1 MIGRR
6 DFIAL
11 LGGAAAAWPMA
22 ARAQQSAQRARIGIL
37 YPGLA
42 SALPSRIAVLRDGLQ
57 AVGYREP
64 DNVQLVL
71 RSTGGDPARTIPLAM
86 ELVERKVDVIV
97 AVSAP
102 AVTAARSATTTTPI
116 VAFDLESD
124 PIGSGL
130 INSLSRPG
138 GQVTGVFFDFPEF
151 SKKWLE
157 LLMEAMPQLSRVA
170 VLWDPATGPMQMKGV
185 EIAGKELNVKLEV
198 VEVPGL
204 PNLDDAI
211 LAASSKGVDAILML
225 SSPVFGTNPERIAGL
240 TVGVRLPAVTLFPD
254 FARAGGLMAYGV
266 NPTNIFRQ
274 GAAIVA
280 KVLRGSKPAE
290 VPAELPTKF
299 ELIINLKTAKRLGIV
314 FPTGVLL
321 RADEVIE

>member
-1 MIGRR
+1 VQRR
-6 DFIAL
+6 AFIAL
-11 LGGAAAAWPMA
+11 LGGAAAAWPLA
-22 ARAQQSAQRARIGIL
+22 ARAQQPAQPAKIGVL

-42 SALPSRIAVLRDGLQ
+42 STLPSRIAAFRDGLQ
-57 AVGYREP
+57 AVGFREP
-64 DNVQLVL
+64 DNVELVL
-71 RSTGGDPARTIPLAM
+71 RSTGGDPTRISLLAM

-102 AVTAARSATTTTPI
+102 AVKAARSATTTSPI

-124 PIGSGL
+124 PIDSGL
-130 INSLSRPG
+130 INSFSRPG

-157 LLMEAMPQLSRVA
+157 LLKEAMPQLSSVA
-170 VLWDPATGPMQMKGV
+170 VLWDPATGPMQMRGV
-185 EIAGKELNVKLEV
+185 EIAGKELNLKLEIL
-198 VEVPGL
+198 EVSGL
-204 PNLDDAI
+204 ANLDDAV
-211 LAASSKGVDAILML
+211 LAASGKGVDAILML
-225 SSPVFGTNPERIAGL
+225 SSPVFGTIPERVAGL

-266 NPTNIFRQ
+266 NPINIFRQ

-280 KVLRGSKPAE
+280 KVLRGSKPGE

-299 ELIINLKTAKRLGIV
+299 ELVINLKTAKRLGIA
-314 FPTGVLL
+314 FPTSILL

>member
-1 MIGRR
+1 VTRR
-6 DFIAL
+6 EFITL
-11 LGGAAAAWPMA
+11 LGGAATWPLA
-22 ARAQQSAQRARIGIL
+22 ARAQQSGQLAKVGVL

-42 SALPSRIAVLRDGLQ
+42 STLPSRIAAFREGLQ
-57 AVGYREP
+57 TVGYREP
-64 DNVQLVL
+64 DNVALIL
-71 RSTGGDPARTIPLAM
+71 RSSDGDSTRIPSLAM
-86 ELVERKVDVIV
+86 DLVERKVDVIV

-102 AVTAARSATTTTPI
+102 AVKAARSATANIPI

-124 PIGSGL
+124 PMASGL
-130 INSLSRPG
+130 IDSFSRPG

-157 LLMEAMPQLSRVA
+157 LLKEAMPQLSSVA
-170 VLWDPATGPMQMKGV
+170 VLWDPATGRMQMKGV
-185 EIAGKELNVKLEV
+185 EIAGKELKVKLEIF
-198 VEVPGL
+198 EVSDL
-204 PNLDDAI
+204 SNLDDAI
-211 LAASSKGVDAILML
+211 LTASGKGVDAILML

-240 TVGVRLPAVTLFPD
+240 TIGARVPAVTLFPD

-266 NPTNIFRQ
+266 NPPNIFRQ

-280 KVLRGSKPAE
+280 KVLRGAKPGE

-299 ELIINLKTAKRLGIV
+299 ELVINLKTAKRLGIV
-314 FPTGVLL
+314 FPTAILL

>member
-1 MIGRR
+1 VNRR
-6 DFIAL
+6 EFITL
-11 LGGAAAAWPMA
+11 LGGAAAWPLT
-22 ARAQQSAQRARIGIL
+22 ARAQPQSAQPTKIGIL
-37 YPGLA
+37 YPGL
-42 SALPSRIAVLRDGLQ
+42 SSTLPSRITAFRDGLQ
-57 AVGYREP
+57 AAGYREP
-64 DNVQLVL
+64 DNVELVL
-71 RSTGGDPARTIPLAM
+71 RSTGGDPARITPLAM

-116 VAFDLESD
+116 IAFDLESD
-124 PIGSGL
+124 PISSGL

-157 LLMEAMPQLSRVA
+157 LLKEAMPQLSSVA

-185 EIAGKELNVKLEV
+185 EIAGKELNVKLEI

-211 LAASSKGVDAILML
+211 LAASSKGVDAVLML

-240 TVGVRLPAVTLFPD
+240 TVGARLPAVTLFPD

-266 NPTNIFRQ
+266 NPTSIFRQ

-299 ELIINLKTAKRLGIV
+299 ELVINLKTAKRLGIT
-314 FPTGVLL
+314 FPTSILL

>member
-1 MIGRR
+1 VQRR
-6 DFIAL
+6 AFIAL
-11 LGGAAAAWPMA
+11 LGGAAAAWPLA
-22 ARAQQSAQRARIGIL
+22 ARAQQPAQPAKIGVL

-42 SALPSRIAVLRDGLQ
+42 STLPSRIAAFRDGLQ
-57 AVGYREP
+57 AVGFREP
-64 DNVQLVL
+64 DNVELVL
-71 RSTGGDPARTIPLAM
+71 RSTGGDPTRISLLAM

-102 AVTAARSATTTTPI
+102 AVKAARSATTTSPI

-124 PIGSGL
+124 PIDSGL
-130 INSLSRPG
+130 INSFSRPG

-157 LLMEAMPQLSRVA
+157 LLKEAMPQLSSVA
-170 VLWDPATGPMQMKGV
+170 VLWDPATGPMQMRGV
-185 EIAGKELNVKLEV
+185 EIAGKELNLKLEIL
-198 VEVPGL
+198 EVSGL
-204 PNLDDAI
+204 ANLDDAV
-211 LAASSKGVDAILML
+211 LAASGKGVDAILML
-225 SSPVFGTNPERIAGL
+225 SSPVFGTNPERVAGL

-266 NPTNIFRQ
+266 NPINIFRQ
-274 GAAIVA
+274 GATIVA
-280 KVLRGSKPAE
+280 KVLRGSKPGD

-299 ELIINLKTAKRLGIV
+299 ELVINLKTAKRLGIA
-314 FPTGVLL
+314 FPTSILL